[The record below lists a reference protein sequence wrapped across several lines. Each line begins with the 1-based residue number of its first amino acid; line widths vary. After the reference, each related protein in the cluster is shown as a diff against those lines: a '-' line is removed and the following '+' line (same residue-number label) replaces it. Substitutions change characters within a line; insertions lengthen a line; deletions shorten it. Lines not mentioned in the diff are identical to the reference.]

1 MFHEDRNV
9 IKWLRYVKGL
19 DVIKWSELRKDF
31 MNHAIDN
38 SGSRKP
44 KLASTEAFSADN
56 TVIVT
61 VLLCVSL
68 CVAGRACHH
77 HPIFHL

>member
-1 MFHEDRNV
+1 
-9 IKWLRYVKGL
+9 
-19 DVIKWSELRKDF
+19 

-44 KLASTEAFSADN
+44 KLASTEAFSADS

-61 VLLCVSL
+61 VLLCVCVSVCCRKGLPPPPNIPLVSL
-68 CVAGRACHH
+68 SLLPKYSTVLLLISTC
-77 HPIFHL
+77 I